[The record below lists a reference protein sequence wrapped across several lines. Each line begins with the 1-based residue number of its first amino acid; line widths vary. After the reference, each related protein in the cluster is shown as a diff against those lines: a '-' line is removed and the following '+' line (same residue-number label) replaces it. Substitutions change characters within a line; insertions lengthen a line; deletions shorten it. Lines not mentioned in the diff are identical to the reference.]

1 MSYTNNDN
9 TTNSTNTNT
18 STNDTSTNNTQPD
31 NNTSTTTNNNTSTTN
46 SNTTDKNT
54 TNSSDTSSTQ
64 TSTNKTIESTTSN
77 KPKPTMNVKT
87 FEELY
92 DNFKDDPFYGPL
104 VNAFKTYRDFI
115 RNNPHK
121 KDKEWVNQNYQ
132 LYTQVKLLLVN
143 KDFSKVVR
151 YMDMINK
158 ILLLDK
164 VAFNP
169 LYLLRYDYIWPGT
182 LASRKEWLTLFTL
195 LTELANPAVRKERLK
210 TIDLNE
216 GLADLS
222 NGLKENIKKYYTL
235 R

>member
-1 MSYTNNDN
+1 MSYTNSDN
-9 TTNSTNTNT
+9 TTNNTDTTTKTTQTNTQQSNT
-18 STNDTSTNNTQPD
+18 AS
-31 NNTSTTTNNNTSTTN
+31 TNNNTSKSTTN
-46 SNTTDKNT
+46 DNNTNKNT
-54 TNSSDTSSTQ
+54 TTTSDNSKTNTTTNKNNETTTSS
-64 TSTNKTIESTTSN
+64 

-92 DNFKDDPFYGPL
+92 NNFKDDPLYGPL

-115 RNNPHK
+115 RNKPHK

-132 LYTQVKLLLVN
+132 LYTQVKLLLVD
-143 KDFSKVVR
+143 KDFSKVSR

-182 LASRKEWLTLFTL
+182 LASRKEWLVLFTL

-216 GLADLS
+216 GLSDLS